1 MKKDKLQINGLQDL
15 TVEEMAI
22 NGGFPWG
29 ALGKIAKWVA
39 GVVAAGLLNKVLML
53 PFPGTEGARKIFMMQ
68 IMMVGHLIRPIAMDN

>member
-39 GVVAAGLLNKVLML
+39 GVVVAWAIEQGLDAAFSGNGGGEEDIYYANYDG
-53 PFPGTEGARKIFMMQ
+53 GTLDPAYCYG
-68 IMMVGHLIRPIAMDN
+68 